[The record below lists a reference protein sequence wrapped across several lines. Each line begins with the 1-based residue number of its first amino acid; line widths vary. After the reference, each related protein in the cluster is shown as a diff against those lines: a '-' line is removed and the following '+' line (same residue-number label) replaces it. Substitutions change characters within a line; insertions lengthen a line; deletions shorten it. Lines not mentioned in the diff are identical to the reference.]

1 MLQRNFF
8 HKDGFMVHSN
18 LSLPRKIDRT
28 VQAHAL
34 IAQGQTVVVAV
45 SGGVDSVVL
54 LDYLVSRRGDLGL
67 SLIVAH
73 LNHCLRR
80 EESDGDE
87 EFVRLL
93 AQKYGVPFE
102 CRREDVSAYAAR
114 TGLSLEEAGRE
125 ARYTFFEEIVRITG
139 ADKVAIAHHL
149 DDQAETVLLRL
160 IRGSG
165 TTGLA
170 GMSHCSANGRY
181 IRPLL
186 DVERSEIEGFAAS
199 RKLGFRTDSSNSDS
213 SFLRNRV
220 RLELL
225 PLLTE
230 YNPAIAR
237 RLAETAAIMA
247 ADEATLST
255 AVAKRWQEVGRSSEH
270 ETVLDG
276 DAVSK
281 DSQGERLRLYRHALE
296 LLTGNLRRISY
307 RHLQGIDRLLLEG
320 PPNGSLNLPGG
331 LVVARCYRVLTF
343 STLPPPVSDVP
354 GEIRIAAEGVY
365 DLPSG
370 GRVAVE
376 RCDGRIAASEG
387 GRLELIVNL
396 AELPFPWLVRSFL
409 PGDRLEPR
417 GMKGHKKVKDI
428 FIDAKVPRS
437 VRQKTPLFF
446 SGARLFWVAG
456 LRKGECGSHL
466 LLDGPTVRVR
476 LLEFGQDAAMLA

>member
-1 MLQRNFF
+1 MDQTNT
-8 HKDGFMVHSN
+8 
-18 LSLPRKIDRT
+18 SLFRKIDRT
-28 VQAHAL
+28 VQAHGL
-34 IAQGQTVVVAV
+34 LSPGQTVVVAV
-45 SGGVDSVVL
+45 SGGVDSIVL
-54 LDYLVSRRGDLGL
+54 LDYLVSRRTSLGL

-73 LNHCLRR
+73 LNHSLRGN
-80 EESDGDE
+80 ESDGDE
-87 EFVRLL
+87 AFVSLL
-93 AQKYGVPFE
+93 AQGYGVPFE
-102 CRREDVSAYAAR
+102 CRREDIVARAAR

-125 ARYTFFEEIVRITG
+125 ARYAFFSDVARISG
-139 ADKVAIAHHL
+139 ADVVAIAHHL

-170 GMSHCSANGRY
+170 GMSHRSADGRY

-186 DVERSEIEGFAAS
+186 DVERSEIERFVTS

-237 RLAETAAIMA
+237 RLAETAGIMA
-247 ADEATLST
+247 ADEAILS
-255 AVAKRWQEVGRSSEH
+255 AAIAKRWQEVGSSSDH
-270 ETVLDG
+270 EAVLDG
-276 DAVSK
+276 EAVSK
-281 DSQGERLRLYRHALE
+281 DSQGERLRLYRYAIE
-296 LLTGNLRRISY
+296 LLVGNLRRISY
-307 RHLQGIDRLLLEG
+307 RHLQGIDRLLLQG

-331 LVVARCYRVLTF
+331 LVVTRCYRVLTF
-343 STLPPPVSDVP
+343 SLQPLARDVP
-354 GEIRIAAEGVY
+354 GELRIMAEGVY

-376 RCDGRIAASEG
+376 CCDGQVAASED

-417 GMKGHKKVKDI
+417 GMKGRKKVKDI
-428 FIDAKVPRS
+428 FIDAKVPRPA
-437 VRQKTPLFF
+437 RQRIPLFF

-456 LRKGECGSHL
+456 LRKGGSVPQHIPERL
-466 LLDGPTVRVR
+466 AVRVR
-476 LLEFGQDAAMLA
+476 LLEFPPDAAMLA